1 MLEKK
6 NITTKEEEK
15 EKKRNI
21 TNLSFLKNQ
30 LHTYDKLLLY
40 LYQQTIFKT
49 LEQIRH
55 YSRSIKSKKKLDNY
69 TN

>member
-6 NITTKEEEK
+6 TLQKK
-15 EKKRNI
+15 KKKKKKRNI

-55 YSRSIKSKKKLDNY
+55 YSRSIKSKKKLDN
-69 TN
+69 